1 MPKTGL
7 AKGKKSPASS
17 LMRALRFEK
26 EGMRFF
32 TAAASK
38 SADPFAKQVYPLL
51 AQMETKHMEDIQA
64 IARKLEEEGIFPKAP
79 SASHDARMRMFRR
92 EHGRLR
98 HEKLITGDAAD
109 GKRKALAFAAEGG
122 EGYLRMAKAAPTPQE
137 KKFFNP
143 LPT

>member
-26 EGMRFF
+26 EGKRFF

-38 SADPFAKQVYPLL
+38 SADPFAKQVFALL

-64 IARKLEEEGIFPKAP
+64 IAGSSRKRGNSPK
-79 SASHDARMRMFRR
+79 
-92 EHGRLR
+92 RLR
-98 HEKLITGDAAD
+98 RPTTRGC
-109 GKRKALAFAAEGG
+109 GCSGG
-122 EGYLRMAKAAPTPQE
+122 STAGSGRRSS
-137 KKFFNP
+137 
-143 LPT
+143 